1 MKDKIELELDKT
13 RKELAHSLA
22 ERDRIKQERDREV
35 LKKLLQKKNSELK
48 EIQKDMKEA
57 LKSDPVILKELRLRM
72 TGAEWKKIDDETECK
87 ILKLERRFTR
97 AVWKNIEISL
107 IEDQFFNY

>member
-1 MKDKIELELDKT
+1 
-13 RKELAHSLA
+13 
-22 ERDRIKQERDREV
+22 
-35 LKKLLQKKNSELK
+35 
-48 EIQKDMKEA
+48 
-57 LKSDPVILKELRLRM
+57 M